1 MDYTETNKFIKCLSS
16 YDKLFADW
24 LCTVLAIMDDNEH
37 SALEHALAEY
47 RTDSQ
52 ELIDIDRVNPDDWKN
67 AALTV
72 VKYHPRL
79 KKVTY
84 FPPRI
89 PRLIIFFDANGKLD
103 IMYAADRHE
112 FADIL
117 SNLKYI
123 SPVTPVT
130 DEMYVRYEFP
140 GELSVRENI
149 KKIRN
154 AIPLGST
161 YVDLFTAYNAY
172 IRKGKNLAVF
182 HKDYPI
188 IWNLMTNGRFW
199 NMDSE
204 IRETLFAKLESLGL
218 HEYPEK
224 FKEEQRLLN
233 MGQSKGRR
241 DYPCYDI

>member
-1 MDYTETNKFIKCLSS
+1 MEYTEIDKFIEC
-16 YDKLFADW
+16 FAPHDNYLVDW
-24 LCTVLAIMDDNEH
+24 FRTWVSTFDDNDHVAFER
-37 SALEHALAEY
+37 ALTDY
-47 RTDSQ
+47 RTHSQ
-52 ELIDIDRVNPDDWKN
+52 ELIDIDSVNPDNWKN

-79 KKVTY
+79 D
-84 FPPRI
+84 PPRI

-103 IMYAADRHE
+103 VMYAANRHE

-117 SNLKYI
+117 SNLKYV
-123 SPVTPVT
+123 SSVTPVS
-130 DEMYVRYEFP
+130 DKMHVRYRFP

-154 AIPLGST
+154 SVPLGST

-172 IRKGKNLAVF
+172 IRTGKNLAVF

-188 IWNLMTNGRFW
+188 IWNLMTNRRFR
-199 NMDSE
+199 NMDYE

-224 FKEEQRLLN
+224 FKEEKRLLN
-233 MGQSKGRR
+233 MGHQKERR
-241 DYPCYDI
+241 V